1 MHFDSLNKSNQIQL
15 LLYLRLKSDAPMHV
29 DARVAKILLG
39 RRQVRFFFFFLYRL
53 SVVYLGKI

>member
-1 MHFDSLNKSNQIQL
+1 MHFHSLTNSNHMQL

-39 RRQVRFFFFFLYRL
+39 RRQVRFFFWYLL
-53 SVVYLGKI
+53 SVVYFVKI